1 MSEMF
6 PPELQQD
13 LVRFERALLQLADTL
28 GLDLSQFE
36 ADHIALRCNQNTTA
50 EQWKKTLLTLGILI
64 SENQINGRTIC
75 LFSLNEKITVGPL
88 NIDCVELPWPG
99 QRFYPNEGWEHVEL
113 VLAGSP
119 ETLHARALACLSDQA
134 LASPHITLKFSQP
147 GSDKERLPNPTLAV
161 SDGKTT
167 IKFHPFSIRDVVASE
182 HM

>member
-119 ETLHARALACLSDQA
+119 ETLHARALAYLSDQA

>member
-6 PPELQQD
+6 PPALQQD

-36 ADHIALRCNQNTTA
+36 ADHIALRCNQSTTA

-99 QRFYPNEGWEHVEL
+99 QRFYPNEGWEHIEL

-134 LASPHITLKFSQP
+134 LASPLITLKFSQP